1 MQPPMRLGT
10 PCITVVRFVDT
21 NILLYA
27 VSALSDDSTKCGRA
41 LALLER
47 GNLALS
53 VQVIQ
58 EFYVQA
64 TRPSRSDALTAEQ
77 ALRFL
82 EAIDSFPVQPLT
94 EQVFRHAV
102 SISGRFGLSYWDSAI
117 LAAAQATGCKIV
129 LSEDMSSEQDYDG
142 IRVVNPFEDSSVE
155 S

>member
-1 MQPPMRLGT
+1 MT
-10 PCITVVRFVDT
+10 AVRFVDT

-27 VSALSDDSTKCGRA
+27 VSALSEDSAKRSRA
-41 LALLER
+41 LALLEN

-64 TRPSRSDALTAEQ
+64 TRPNRSDALSAEQ

-82 EAIDSFPVQPLT
+82 EAIDSFPVQPVT
-94 EQVFRHAV
+94 EQVFRNAASV
-102 SISGRFGLSYWDSAI
+102 SRRFGLSYWDSAI
-117 LAAAQATGCKIV
+117 LAAAQAMGCEIV

-142 IRVVNPFEDSSVE
+142 IRVVNPFNASSVE

>member
-1 MQPPMRLGT
+1 MCLGT
-10 PCITVVRFVDT
+10 PFMNAVRFVDT

-27 VSALSDDSTKCGRA
+27 VSALSEDSAKRGRA
-41 LALLER
+41 LALLEN
-47 GNLALS
+47 GDLALS

-64 TRPSRSDALTAEQ
+64 TRPSRADALTAEQ

-82 EAIDSFPVQPLT
+82 EAIDSFPVQPVT
-94 EQVFRHAV
+94 EQIFRQAV
-102 SISGRFGLSYWDSAI
+102 IISQRFGLSYWDSAI
-117 LAAAQATGCKIV
+117 LAAADAMGCEIV

-142 IRVVNPFEDSSVE
+142 IRVVNPFEDSRAE

>member
-1 MQPPMRLGT
+1 MT
-10 PCITVVRFVDT
+10 AVRFVDT

-27 VSALSDDSTKCGRA
+27 VSALSDDSAKRSRA
-41 LALLER
+41 LSLLEH

-64 TRPSRSDALTAEQ
+64 TRLSRPDALTSEQ

-82 EAIDSFPVQPLT
+82 EAIDSFPVQPVT
-94 EQVFRHAV
+94 EQVFRRAV

-117 LAAAQATGCKIV
+117 LAAADAMDCEIV
-129 LSEDMSSEQDYDG
+129 YSEDMSSEQDYDG
-142 IRVVNPFEDSSVE
+142 IRVVNPFESMPSTARTRLP
-155 S
+155 